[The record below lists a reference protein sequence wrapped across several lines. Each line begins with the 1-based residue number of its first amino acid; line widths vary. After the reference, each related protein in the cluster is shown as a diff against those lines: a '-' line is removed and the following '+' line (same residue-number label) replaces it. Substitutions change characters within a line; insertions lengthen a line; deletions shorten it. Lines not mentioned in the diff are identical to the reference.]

1 MKLKQPLE
9 GWVDEKPLREMVTRT
24 KCIRHMNDIML
35 DSPTQDTMPE
45 EVHKTSQVANTRY
58 QD

>member
-1 MKLKQPLE
+1 MKLKQSLE
-9 GWVDEKPLREMVTRT
+9 GWGYEKPLREMVTCT

-35 DSPTQDTMPE
+35 DSPTQDTIPE
-45 EVHKTSQVANTRY
+45 EVNKTSQVANTRY

>member
-1 MKLKQPLE
+1 MKLKQSLE
-9 GWVDEKPLREMVTRT
+9 GWGCKKPLREMVTHT

-35 DSPTQDTMPE
+35 DSPTQDTIPE
-45 EVHKTSQVANTRY
+45 EVNKTSQVANTRY